1 MTLSEPRMMEIKEM
15 YLTKK
20 LAFVG
25 KPQAIF
31 LLSLACVGNVQ
42 LQKTGG
48 KIRFGVEY
56 LSYHLESFSASTTF
70 YQMTPCMK
78 AELWRDTGR

>member
-31 LLSLACVGNVQ
+31 PLSLAYVGNVQ
-42 LQKTGG
+42 LQTTGG
-48 KIRFGVEY
+48 KIMFGVKY
-56 LSYHLESFSASTTF
+56 LSYHLEYFSASTTF

-78 AELWRDTGR
+78 VELWRDTGR